1 MANSISKKENFTGTK
16 LLGIQFPNRLL
27 IDGGADG
34 SFAINS
40 NQIDWGTSKFNGKE
54 FGGTTDGL
62 LNAIDSTFSS
72 VKDEIS
78 PTYYKEDKQKGI
90 ASIKFNSEDGATT
103 YSQVS
108 ISKNNIKLGFDKTV
122 KDKKVT
128 YGIELFD
135 DKPDVAYLTNTLGT
149 YAIATTYNTKYLYDI
164 IIENE
169 EVIAAALNDL
179 NDRIGTS
186 STDIKDIVTYAHT
199 LGDLVYN
206 DKQGKAK
213 EAIDTLNE
221 IYNWFNADKTA
232 KSSYAQMVELIAT
245 NAKNIKN
252 LQDTKFSGVN
262 LGNATNN
269 VPVKNGVAYIPNANK
284 TTPGIMS
291 TNTYTMLETAYNNA
305 YSSIIALQWVEIK

>member
-34 SFAINS
+34 SYAINS
-40 NQIDWGTSKFNGKE
+40 NQIDWGTSKFNDKE

-62 LNAIDSTFSS
+62 LNAIDSTLSNI
-72 VKDEIS
+72 KDELSTI
-78 PTYYKEDKQKGI
+78 YYKEDKQNGI
-90 ASIKFNSEDGATT
+90 ASIKFNNEDGTVT
-103 YSQVS
+103 YSQVYV
-108 ISKNNIKLGFDKTV
+108 SKNNIKLGFDKAV
-122 KDKKVT
+122 DNKNVT

-135 DKPDVAYLTNTLGT
+135 DKPEVAYLTNTLGT

-169 EVIAAALNDL
+169 KVISGALNDL
-179 NDRIGTS
+179 NDRMGTS
-186 STDIKDIVTYAHT
+186 STDVKNIITYAHT
-199 LGDLVYN
+199 LGDLIYN
-206 DKQGKAK
+206 DKEGKAK

-221 IYNWFNADKTA
+221 IYNWFNNDKTA

-245 NAKNIKN
+245 NTTNIKN
-252 LQDTKFSGVN
+252 LQDTKVSGIN
-262 LGNATNN
+262 IGNATNN
-269 VPVKNGVAYIPNANK
+269 VPVKNGVAYIPNANE

-305 YSSIIALQWVEIK
+305 YGSVVALQWVEIK